1 MTILKILNELA
12 SDNSRLFKEAVLKR
26 EQNNETLKRVF
37 ELALNPNINFWIKQ
51 IPGYNVGNVHPEV
64 TLDEAFELLNPLVNR
79 QVTGNAAI
87 DWLSGILSKLHHDDA
102 KVLERII
109 ARDMRCGVNDSTV
122 NKIWKNLIPD
132 FKVMLADKKIANIK
146 FPAICQTKMDGIRC
160 HLTLEG
166 DKVVAYSRQG
176 KPIETLGKLDEH
188 AKVMMN
194 DGETWDGEL
203 VCFENGKSM
212 NRQKSNGILNK
223 AIRGTISEGE
233 ADLITFTVWDIVEEG
248 RDYEDRFDDLE
259 ERFIGDTDKPS
270 KFRLVHSIIVNS
282 IEEAQQ
288 EFVKALEAGEEGV
301 ILKNLKSKW
310 EGKRSKHLCKLK
322 AEQTADL
329 KVVAWEEGTGKNA
342 GRLGNLICQTEDG
355 VLEVS
360 VGTGFSDEERSQLTP
375 ENTIGRIIEV
385 QYNQIIQA
393 KTDKKPC
400 LYLPRAVRFRDGEKD
415 KANTFEELK

>member
-1 MTILKILNELA
+1 MSILKILNELA

-26 EQNNETLKRVF
+26 EANNETLKKAF
-37 ELALNPNINFWIKQ
+37 ELALNPNINFYIKQ
-51 IPGYNVGNVHPEV
+51 IPGYNVGNVRPEL
-64 TLDEAFELLNPLVNR
+64 TLEQAFHRLYPLMSR
-79 QVTGNAAI
+79 MVTGNAAI
-87 DWLSGILSKLHHDDA
+87 DHLSATLSMLHPEDA
-102 KVLERII
+102 KVVERII

-132 FKVMLADKKIANIK
+132 FKVMLADKKISNIK
-146 FPAICQTKMDGIRC
+146 FPAYCQTKMDGIRC

-188 AKVMMN
+188 AKVMME

-203 VCFENGKSM
+203 VCFENGKPM

-223 AIRGTISEGE
+223 AIRGTISEAE
-233 ADLITFTVWDIVEEG
+233 ADSITFTAWDIVEEG
-248 RDYEDRFDDLE
+248 KDYEHRFADLQD
-259 ERFIGDTDKPS
+259 RFIGTPG
-270 KFRLVHSIIVNS
+270 KFRLVHSVVVS
-282 IEEAQQ
+282 SVEEAQH
-288 EFVKALEAGEEGV
+288 EFQRALELGEEGV
-301 ILKNLKSKW
+301 ILKNMKSKW

-400 LYLPRAVRFRDGEKD
+400 LYLPRAVRFRDGEKT
-415 KANTFEELK
+415 KANTFKELV